1 MVGPRTG
8 ANREKGN
15 TKGVQIK
22 QPVSSSLNPGVNKEN
37 ISSGS
42 KVDSPM
48 IGMLFSTVASSS
60 VKKTGGNKPVG
71 VKSKKYVAKAMNGV
85 FNGLEGN
92 SALSSEKSLGEAMV
106 DVDPVQEPEPPDQ
119 IMSDSLKLLA
129 DSAGMEVA
137 LPLKEQLTNTVYEP
151 ICDSDLSENQ
161 SYMGAAK
168 KQFKSTFSRFRKN
181 YKVGMVAILEPRVI
195 GNKAASIIRSLGF
208 SNKLIVEAHGF
219 SGGIWLVWNSCDVN
233 ISLISQHDQFI
244 HCWVEVAG
252 LKGFFWAAVYVN
264 PQEGKRRLLWEEL
277 KQIGRTMDEAWLL
290 TGDFNEI
297 TSAEEKR
304 GGGPI
309 DYSRCIQFA
318 NVLSAC
324 GVLDLGGGGN
334 RFTWR
339 GPKFLHLD
347 RVFKRLDRA
356 VENENWR
363 ASFQD
368 ADVLTLP
375 RLFSDHCPV
384 LVRLEK
390 EEVGWRERPFR
401 FLASW
406 QADPRFSNLIKA
418 NWNQATNLYDGF
430 HSFTPVLKDWNKN
443 VFGFIQHKK
452 NKIIA
457 RLDGIQKQSSS
468 HPSRHFEKLEAKLR
482 KELSD
487 ILDQD
492 EQLWH
497 QKSKGDWIRDG
508 DRNTRFYHTSTL
520 IRRKRN
526 KVLKLQDEAG
536 HWINGE
542 EELIALARNFFINLF
557 KEEISVPIWL
567 HTSNSWPE
575 IKEDQLESLSLS
587 VGMEEVK
594 CAFFQMAPLKAPG
607 PDGFPALFFQR
618 NWKILKDQVLTSM
631 RGYLDKPQLIQ
642 EINYTMLALI
652 PKIERPC
659 LMKQFRPIALC
670 NSIYKGLSK
679 ILANKIKPLLGS
691 LISPNQPGDLVE
703 AIMDCV
709 TSTHLEVLWNRGR
722 TTGFSPQ
729 RGIRQGDPISP
740 YLFVLC
746 MEKLTHLIMDE
757 VEAKHWRP
765 IKAGKSGPYI
775 SHLMFADDVILFA
788 EASLS
793 QLESITHCL
802 EKFSKMSGQCEIERL
817 QRNFIWGDSETKRK
831 AHYISW
837 EQICQPRECGGLGIM
852 NLRRQNEAF
861 MQKLAW
867 KVMTDHDRL
876 WVKVLLGKYG
886 RNANPSRCLISRTS
900 DSPLWKH
907 ICRGYNDLYQHLEWK
922 IGNGKEIYFWSDVWG
937 GWKRSLY
944 DLAAHKPPDS
954 QLSFKVSDYVDQV
967 TGDWRWSCLVI
978 WLDANTISKLKNI
991 RTPAID
997 GPDDNL
1003 NWIWS
1008 SPSKSFVRNA
1018 YCHFPESGERDR
1030 VWAAIWK
1037 WRGPYRFA
1045 VFLWLASL
1053 NKIPV
1058 RAMTGQWYWGESM
1071 CPACKIHPETVM
1083 HVLRDCR
1090 VARQVWE
1097 RWFSRNIPKTFLAV
1111 EGREWFKISLF
1122 HPFVNKLWGSWKELA
1137 SNIGS
1142 SGGFLCSSVGEW
1154 KGGFSYNIGNCTALE
1169 AELWGIY
1176 HGCKLASDMQYSKVW
1191 IGCDS
1196 KEALLCL
1203 EENDEV
1209 CGFSYLIGKI
1219 REVALAFEK
1228 F

>member
-1 MVGPRTG
+1 MVGQRTG

-15 TKGVQIK
+15 TKGVQVK

-42 KVDSPM
+42 KVDSPV

-71 VKSKKYVAKAMNGV
+71 VKSKKYVAKAMNGKGKGICKEFSQALGASSSGLQKKVELDGEVDLSGV

-92 SALSSEKSLGEAMV
+92 SALSSEKSSGEAMV

-137 LPLKEQLTNTVYEP
+137 LPLKEQLTNSVYEP
-151 ICDSDLSENQ
+151 ICDADLFENQ

-168 KQFKSTFSRFRKN
+168 KQFKSTFSRFRKK
-181 YKVGMVAILEPRVI
+181 YKVGMAVILEPR
-195 GNKAASIIRSLGF
+195 
-208 SNKLIVEAHGF
+208 
-219 SGGIWLVWNSCDVN
+219 
-233 ISLISQHDQFI
+233 
-244 HCWVEVAG
+244 
-252 LKGFFWAAVYVN
+252 LK
-264 PQEGKRRLLWEEL
+264 
-277 KQIGRTMDEAWLL
+277 
-290 TGDFNEI
+290 
-297 TSAEEKR
+297 
-304 GGGPI
+304 
-309 DYSRCIQFA
+309 
-318 NVLSAC
+318 
-324 GVLDLGGGGN
+324 
-334 RFTWR
+334 
-339 GPKFLHLD
+339 H
-347 RVFKRLDRA
+347 
-356 VENENWR
+356 
-363 ASFQD
+363 
-368 ADVLTLP
+368 
-375 RLFSDHCPV
+375 
-384 LVRLEK
+384 
-390 EEVGWRERPFR
+390 
-401 FLASW
+401 
-406 QADPRFSNLIKA
+406 
-418 NWNQATNLYDGF
+418 
-430 HSFTPVLKDWNKN
+430 
-443 VFGFIQHKK
+443 
-452 NKIIA
+452 
-457 RLDGIQKQSSS
+457 
-468 HPSRHFEKLEAKLR
+468 
-482 KELSD
+482 
-487 ILDQD
+487 
-492 EQLWH
+492 
-497 QKSKGDWIRDG
+497 
-508 DRNTRFYHTSTL
+508 
-520 IRRKRN
+520 
-526 KVLKLQDEAG
+526 KVLQEVSG
-536 HWINGE
+536 
-542 EELIALARNFFINLF
+542 LF
-557 KEEISVPIWL
+557 
-567 HTSNSWPE
+567 
-575 IKEDQLESLSLS
+575 
-587 VGMEEVK
+587 
-594 CAFFQMAPLKAPG
+594 
-607 PDGFPALFFQR
+607 GFPALFFQR
-618 NWKILKDQVLTSM
+618 NWEILKDQVLTSM

-691 LISPNQPGDLVE
+691 LISPNQVSFVPRRQIQDNIIIAQELVHAMHKMKGRKSFLSIKIDLEKAYDKLNWRFIRSVLDEVKLPGDLVE
-703 AIMDCV
+703 AIMGCV
-709 TSTHLEVLWNRGR
+709 TSTHLEVLWNGGR

-802 EKFSKMSGQCEIERL
+802 EKFSKMSGQCVSVEKSCIYFSRNAPQEVVDSVTSISGFKKVSNLGCYLGSLMKHGRVRRDHYADAITRFQGRLQGWKSKCLSLEIERL
-817 QRNFIWGDSETKRK
+817 QRNFIWGDSETKK
-831 AHYISW
+831 KTHYVSW
-837 EQICQPRECGGLGIM
+837 EQICQSRECGGLGIM

-867 KVMTDHDRL
+867 QVMTDHDRL

-907 ICRGYNDLYQHLEWK
+907 ICRGHNDLYQHLEWK

-967 TGDWRWSCLVI
+967 MGDWRWSCLI
-978 WLDANTISKLKNI
+978 MWLDANTINKLKNI

-997 GPDDNL
+997 GPNDSL

-1018 YCHFPESGERDR
+1018 YCHFPESCERDR

-1037 WRGPYRFA
+1037 WRGPYRVA
-1045 VFLWLASL
+1045 VFLWLACL
-1053 NKIPV
+1053 NKIHV
-1058 RAMTGQWYWGESM
+1058 RAMTGQWYGGESM

-1097 RWFSRNIPKTFLAV
+1097 RWFSNNIPKTFLAV
-1111 EGREWFKISLF
+1111 EGRERFKINLF
-1122 HPFVNKLWGSWKELA
+1122 HPFVSKLWGSWKEVFFVTCWFLWQWRNSTVHEVLFSLPQDPVHAILIFLDGRKRSANLDVSAAGADGISLVGNSGQQIDEYQVKIFVDGACKLA

-1142 SGGFLCSSVGEW
+1142 SGGFLCSSIGEW
-1154 KGGFSYNIGNCTALE
+1154 KGGFSYNIGNCSSLE

-1228 F
+1228 FQLEFVPRESNSCADYLAKLGFSLKGEELRLHSSPPDDMLKFWLEFSSILLMEHVCLYLQRLTV